1 MLFTPLINS
10 DCFSQTR
17 KFSSSKLL
25 SIPNSST
32 SDSDDELFEVPS
44 LMPFQARHDGE
55 ASTDPDTVSNV
66 EENFRNKKLAGSNK
80 EINDRR
86 VNEMTRFVATSKDN
100 EKVND
105 WTRDEILELGSK
117 FENAKSK

>member
-44 LMPFQARHDGE
+44 LMPFQARHDGK

-105 WTRDEILELGSK
+105 
-117 FENAKSK
+117 